1 MLFIILVSKD
11 SARSCLHRY
20 CASVRQFVVKRR
32 NTIQMYYPIKASLEK
47 LLVITQKLSHDDL
60 CKCAHKLG

>member
-47 LLVITQKLSHDDL
+47 LLVIFNL
-60 CKCAHKLG
+60 A